1 MENTALIRSC
11 GGTDD
16 SIPESPGQPLQ
27 AARHEAAILIMDE
40 MGTPGEGTR
49 RGWQGHNETF
59 PRILF
64 PRIAPMNRGGV
75 GSSPA
80 ERDGFASCGDEP
92 SPPRFMG
99 RIAGHEAA

>member
-64 PRIAPMNRGGV
+64 PRIAPMNRGGTARPQPKETGLQDV
-75 GSSPA
+75 GTSRQYLS
-80 ERDGFASCGDEP
+80 
-92 SPPRFMG
+92 
-99 RIAGHEAA
+99 I